1 MHADREVCE
10 QVTTKLK
17 LGVMWDHNGTYMEGF
32 GFQYR
37 DQQVLVELDDK
48 DEIAG
53 AAPIAF
59 HRRLGSLTKAVQLG
73 HPA

>member
-1 MHADREVCE
+1 M
-10 QVTTKLK
+10 TTKLK

-37 DQQVLVELDDK
+37 DQQVLVELDEK

-53 AAPIAF
+53 ATPQ
-59 HRRLGSLTKAVQLG
+59 HRSLDWLSHAEQPG
-73 HPA
+73 HPV